1 LPHHLRPPIGI
12 RACPTIPTVPGTT
25 TATVAKRAVC
35 REHGSGFG
43 IIPDSSADPAR
54 IAKKTNQLMLMR
66 SRVTRLPADYQRVMT
81 AWLDEHTFEEI
92 GQSIGRCSP
101 HALDAGCGTSARP
114 RRA

>member
-1 LPHHLRPPIGI
+1 M
-12 RACPTIPTVPGTT
+12 A
-25 TATVAKRAVC
+25 TAAKRAVC
-35 REHGSGFG
+35 REQGSGFG
-43 IIPDSSADPAR
+43 FITDSSADPAR

-66 SRVTRLPADYQRVMT
+66 SRVTRLPADYRRGMK